1 MGLFGFL
8 NKKKKEE
15 QEQQPHD
22 VMLSLNQR
30 QAPKEKSD
38 VELKI
43 NNVQENIPLP
53 NIIHQA
59 PPATVP
65 VEAFRTKSIDKKVES
80 LPNIK
85 KLVIPTQVH
94 LSQHITQTDNS
105 VVEIV
110 KLHKDGLLEKE
121 KIPTTNL
128 VSKDTLKDGEFIDIP
143 VSVFTDNIPP
153 QFLSSSTSLFD
164 NSSKVRFTKDEI
176 IPILSQGVF
185 AVVGYALLARLPDG
199 LAAAEQKNTQEVFNI
214 PLDNILPLVP
224 PPWFMIQNQDTSTTD
239 TINKMNNPFTTESDK
254 EMEKEEEQYI
264 KKSSTTLSTDVDPD
278 ATVLQDNAP
287 NVFDPEET
295 IIQKKIPPVESF
307 DSEETI
313 LREAIPKS
321 MAKGEQLLVPVERI
335 KASLKEEFFSGSIPE
350 SLELKLPKDK
360 VLSFLAQGNVQLSIA
375 EFNAFSQS
383 SLGKSDSLNELL
395 QLDLTSIFDLI
406 PPDWFS
412 VQYEDTSKAE
422 LIDNMSDIFTG
433 AFNEPK
439 EENKTEEKETLEVKD
454 DVITEV
460 EKEVKEEPQAEEAV
474 SSLITGGMFGKMS
487 LFDDDEDEDI
497 EIEEAVISVIEEQ
510 DDIAAPSIEN
520 EQEEIVIPVIEE
532 EQEEIVIPVIEEE
545 QEEIVV
551 PVIEE
556 EQEDIVIPV
565 IEEEQED
572 IVIPVIEEEQEDIVI
587 PVIEEEQEEIVIP
600 VIEEEQEEIVIP
612 IIEEESASIEDVYL
626 LPGQGKLKS
635 AFDIRPIA
643 EDIAELKTSEK
654 SRPSTAPNGIDIN
667 RSNLKDLCQLHSAG
681 EKLAL
686 AIIDYREKNGPFNNI
701 NELKN
706 VPGVGTSV
714 YRSLTGLQPKADLVA
729 AERKINKIVGFDNDK
744 DYSLGKLIKQAQ
756 ENLGFKSL
764 ILSDKDGFEICS
776 SGDKTL
782 LESNSEMLAATTPQL
797 FKKTRHFLKQ
807 SNLPHPEIFTFYLDT
822 TPVTFGVADQV
833 FLVMVHSS
841 NWPEPKHMKKCQ
853 ELVNQLAWFCC
864 HRAVV

>member
-43 NNVQENIPLP
+43 SGVQGNTPLP
-53 NIIHQA
+53 KIIPQA
-59 PPATVP
+59 PPTTAP
-65 VEAFRTKSIDKKVES
+65 IEAFRTKSIDKKSES

-105 VVEIV
+105 VVQVV
-110 KLHKDGLLEKE
+110 KLHEAGLVGKE
-121 KIPTTNL
+121 KVPTTNL
-128 VSKDTLKDGEFIDIP
+128 VSKDTLKPGEFIDIP
-143 VSVFTDNIPP
+143 TSVFTDNISP

-176 IPILSQGVF
+176 IPILSQGIF
-185 AVVGYALLARLPDG
+185 SVVGHALLARLPDG
-199 LAAAEQKNTQEVFNI
+199 LAAKEQKNTQEVFNI

-224 PPWFMIQNQDTSTTD
+224 PSWFMIQNQDTSTTD
-239 TINKMNNPFTTESDK
+239 TINKMNNPFATE
-254 EMEKEEEQYI
+254 EKEEEEYI
-264 KKSSTTLSTDVDPD
+264 KKSSTTLSTDVDSD
-278 ATVLQDNAP
+278 TTVRQDNTT
-287 NVFDPEET
+287 NVFASEET
-295 IIQKKIPPVESF
+295 IVQKKIPTAKSLES
-307 DSEETI
+307 EKTI
-313 LREAIPKS
+313 LREVIPES
-321 MAKGEQLLVPVERI
+321 IVEGEQLRVPVERL
-335 KASLKEEFFSGSIPE
+335 KAALKNEFFSGNIPE

-375 EFNAFSQS
+375 EFNTFSQS
-383 SLGKSDSLNELL
+383 SLGKSDSLNEIL
-395 QLDLTSIFDLI
+395 QLDLTSILDLI

-422 LIDNMSDIFTG
+422 LIDNMSDIFAG
-433 AFNEPK
+433 AFSEPE
-439 EENKTEEKETLEVKD
+439 EENKTEEKENLKD
-454 DVITEV
+454 NVNTEV

-474 SSLITGGMFGKMS
+474 SSLITGGMFGKIS
-487 LFDDDEDEDI
+487 LFDDEDEE
-497 EIEEAVISVIEEQ
+497 EIEETPIPIIEQEETAIPVIEEQ
-510 DDIAAPSIEN
+510 
-520 EQEEIVIPVIEE
+520 EEIIIPVIEE
-532 EQEEIVIPVIEEE
+532 EQEEIIIPV
-545 QEEIVV
+545 
-551 PVIEE
+551 
-556 EQEDIVIPV
+556 
-565 IEEEQED
+565 
-572 IVIPVIEEEQEDIVI
+572 
-587 PVIEEEQEEIVIP
+587 
-600 VIEEEQEEIVIP
+600 
-612 IIEEESASIEDVYL
+612 IEEESASIEDVYL

-635 AFDIRPIA
+635 AFDTRPIT
-643 EDIAELKTSEK
+643 EDIPELKISDK
-654 SRPSTAPNGIDIN
+654 SRPSIAPNGIDIN

-681 EKLAL
+681 ENLAL

-706 VPGVGTSV
+706 IPGVGTSV

-729 AERKINKIVGFDNDK
+729 AERKINKIVGFGSNK

-807 SNLPHPEIFTFYLDT
+807 SNLPHPELFTFYLDT
-822 TPVTFGVADQV
+822 TPVTFGIADQV
-833 FLVMVHSS
+833 FLVMVHCS